1 MMLVARVKWVY
12 RTVISIAVVPRDR
25 FYPTSLHTAFM
36 SSILQSSFVILYLI
50 FSLFNNC
57 LLG

>member
-25 FYPTSLHTAFM
+25 FYPTSLHTVFM
-36 SSILQSSFVILYLI
+36 LSILK
-50 FSLFNNC
+50 FSLII
-57 LLG
+57 